1 MRKLWALTA
10 IVLLGGL
17 AVGAMALAGGG
28 SEREFDARLN
38 GYNEVTSKS
47 TVARGSFEAR
57 IRNGTIRYRLSYRDL
72 ETPAL
77 FAHIHFGQPHVNGGV
92 IAFLCGG
99 GGKPACPETTGTVT
113 GTITPADIIGPGPNP
128 ANPAADQGIEP
139 GSFQEAV
146 RALRAGAVYANV
158 HSERFPGGEI
168 RGQLRKD

>member
-1 MRKLWALTA
+1 MKKLWVLTA
-10 IVLLGGL
+10 LVLLGGF
-17 AVGAMALAGGG
+17 AVGAVALARGGG
-28 SEREFDARLN
+28 GHEFDARLN

-99 GGKPACPETTGTVT
+99 GGKPACPETTGTVR
-113 GTITPADIIGPGPNP
+113 GTITPADIVGPGPNP

-146 RALRAGAVYANV
+146 RAVRAGAVYANV

-168 RGQLRKD
+168 RGQLRRD

>member
-1 MRKLWALTA
+1 MRKLWVLTA
-10 IVLLGGL
+10 VVLLGGL

-28 SEREFDARLN
+28 GEREFDARLN

-47 TVARGSFEAR
+47 TVARGSFEAEL
-57 IRNGTIRYRLSYRDL
+57 RNGTIRYRLSYRNL

-99 GGKPACPETTGTVT
+99 GGKPACPVTTGTVR
-113 GTITPADIIGPGPNP
+113 GTITPADIVGPGPDP
-128 ANPAADQGIEP
+128 TNPAADQGIEP
-139 GSFQEAV
+139 GSFREAV

-168 RGQLRKD
+168 RGQLRRD

>member
-1 MRKLWALTA
+1 MRKLWVLTA
-10 IVLLGGL
+10 VVLLGGL

-47 TVARGSFEAR
+47 TVARGSFEAEL
-57 IRNGTIRYRLSYRDL
+57 RNGTIRYRLSYRNL
-72 ETPAL
+72 ETAAL

-99 GGKPACPETTGTVT
+99 GGKPACPATTGTVT
-113 GTITPADIIGPGPNP
+113 GTITPADIVGPGPDP
-128 ANPAADQGIEP
+128 TNPAADQGIEP

>member
-1 MRKLWALTA
+1 MRKLWVLTA
-10 IVLLGGL
+10 VVLLGGFV
-17 AVGAMALAGGG
+17 VGAVALAQDGGG
-28 SEREFDARLN
+28 REFDAGLN
-38 GYNEVTSKS
+38 GYNAVTSKS
-47 TVARGSFEAR
+47 TVARGSFEAK
-57 IRNGTIRYRLSYRDL
+57 IRNGTIHYRLSYRDL

-77 FAHIHFGQPHVNGGV
+77 FAHIHFGQPHVNGGI

-99 GGKPACPETTGTVT
+99 GGKPACPETTGTVR
-113 GTITPADIIGPGPNP
+113 GTITPADIVGPGPDP
-128 ANPAADQGIEP
+128 MNPAADQGIEP